1 MLSLRSQLNGLRSF
15 STTIDFSRSTILEVS
30 NALKTGELQ
39 AEKLTSETCDH
50 LEKANTKL
58 NCLTSSGVWRE
69 KAEKAASASGERI
82 RAGSRLSLLDGIP
95 LSIKDNFCVKGRN
108 TTAASHILGDWQPP
122 YNASAVDCLES
133 KGGAVIIGQNNMDEF
148 GMGSTSVFSRFGHVV
163 NPWSSEKEALSA
175 GGSSGGGAA
184 AVASGGSF
192 AALGSD
198 TGGSVRQPVA
208 WCGIVGL
215 KPSYGRVLRVTQIIL
230 YIQHYLSTF

>member
-1 MLSLRSQLNGLRSF
+1 MLSIRSQTHRFRSF
-15 STTIDFSRSTILEVS
+15 STTIDLSRSTILEVS

-39 AEKLTSETCDH
+39 AEELTSQSCDR
-50 LEKANTKL
+50 LEKANAKL

-69 KAEKAASASGERI
+69 EAEKAASASSKRI

-95 LSIKDNFCVKGRN
+95 LSIKDNFCVKGHN
-108 TTAASHILGDWQPP
+108 TTAASHILGEWKPP
-122 YNASAVDCLES
+122 YNASAVDCLETS
-133 KGGAVIIGQNNMDEF
+133 GGAVIIGQNNMDEF
-148 GMGSTSVFSRFGHVV
+148 GMGSTSVYSRFGPVI
-163 NPWSSEKEALSA
+163 NPWSKEGEDLSA

-198 TGGSVRQPVA
+198 TGGSVRQPAA

-215 KPSYGRVLRVTQIIL
+215 KPSYGRVISLYTQK
-230 YIQHYLSTF
+230 